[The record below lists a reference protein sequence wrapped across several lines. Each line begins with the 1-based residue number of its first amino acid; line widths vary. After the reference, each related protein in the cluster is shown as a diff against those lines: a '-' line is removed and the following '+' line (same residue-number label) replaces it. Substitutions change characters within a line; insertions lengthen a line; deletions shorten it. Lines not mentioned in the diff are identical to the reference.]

1 MDIHVTTRHCTLTE
15 EENDAAIA
23 AAKQFEKFVDGI
35 IRVDVI
41 CDENAT
47 KHVEYTVKV
56 PGQKLVAKESGQHF
70 SKIIHDAAL
79 KMQRQLSRLHEQK
92 IPVRSP
98 ERG

>member
-1 MDIHVTTRHCTLTE
+1 MDIHVTTRHCHLTE

-23 AAKQFEKFVDGI
+23 AAKHFEKFIHGI
-35 IRVDVI
+35 LRVDVI

-56 PGQKLVAKESGQHF
+56 PGHILVAKESGEHF

-79 KMQRQLSRLHEQK
+79 KMHRQLSRLHELK
-92 IPVRSP
+92 IPVRSS

>member
-1 MDIHVTTRHCTLTE
+1 MDIHVSTRHCTLTE

-23 AAKQFEKFVDGI
+23 AAKQFEKFIDGI

-47 KHVEYTVKV
+47 KQVEFTVKV
-56 PGQKLVAKESGQHF
+56 PGQILVAKESGQNF
-70 SKIIHDAAL
+70 SKLIHDAAL
-79 KMQRQLSRLHEQK
+79 KMHRQLSRLHEQK
-92 IPVRSP
+92 LPVRSP